1 MTTKLEFKIS
11 FRYRL
16 QAIFSFNMFGLA
28 IVRNGLLPLCFR
40 LLLAKYR
47 LSSQDTQV
55 ISHISLFTIPFH
67 HYRYI
72 WPSLIFFDKIA
83 SAYALFSQTTKLFFF
98 RHALKAT
105 RVLTFER
112 AKKDAFLHSESKQGK
127 MHTQAYNWYLY
138 SQNRRLHL
146 WCPSVLHRNEHK
158 LNLTSPSSN
167 NV

>member
-11 FRYRL
+11 FLYRL

-47 LSSQDTQV
+47 LSSQATQV

-98 RHALKAT
+98 DTLWKRQECWLLKELKKMLFYI
-105 RVLTFER
+105 VNPNK
-112 AKKDAFLHSESKQGK
+112 AKCTLKPTIGIYIVRIEGCIYGAHQFCIEMS
-127 MHTQAYNWYLY
+127 TN
-138 SQNRRLHL
+138 
-146 WCPSVLHRNEHK
+146 
-158 LNLTSPSSN
+158 
-167 NV
+167 